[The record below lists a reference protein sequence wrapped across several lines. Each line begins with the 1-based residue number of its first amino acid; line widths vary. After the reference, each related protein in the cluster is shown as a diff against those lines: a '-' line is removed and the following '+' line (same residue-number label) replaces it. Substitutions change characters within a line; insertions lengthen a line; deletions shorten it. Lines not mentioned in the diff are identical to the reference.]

1 MGRKIS
7 NEEEARR
14 CLAAAAASGRTR
26 TEWARARGI
35 DARSLNAWRINLEGA
50 QRGHAPRLVEL
61 VAATPARPATY
72 RVRCGSF
79 EVETSGD
86 FDDDS
91 LRRLLRLVA
100 AC

>member
-1 MGRKIS
+1 MARKIG

-50 QRGHAPRLVEL
+50 QRGRTPRLVEL
-61 VAATPARPATY
+61 VAATPARTASY
-72 RVRCGSF
+72 RVRFGGF
-79 EVETSGD
+79 EVETAGD
-86 FDDDS
+86 FDDDG

-100 AC
+100 SC